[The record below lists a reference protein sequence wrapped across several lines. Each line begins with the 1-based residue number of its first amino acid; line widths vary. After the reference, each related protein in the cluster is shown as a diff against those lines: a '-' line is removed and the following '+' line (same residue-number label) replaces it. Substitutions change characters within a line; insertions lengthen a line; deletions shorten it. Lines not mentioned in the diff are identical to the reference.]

1 MATQQEINNVITALR
16 KIGAETRNGIKADV
30 SEGGKMLVAAIKQRA
45 PVGTRTHIRYN
56 SAGKVVATYK
66 PGNLKK
72 SIRILPLR
80 RVKNAVI
87 VGPISRGKTPDGYY
101 AHMLEFGTVKMFA
114 QPFVEPAVNAV
125 SGAVQDRILKALKNR
140 IESHAKQ
147 LL

>member
-16 KIGAETRNGIKADV
+16 KIGAETRKGIRADI

-45 PVGTRTHIRYN
+45 PVGTRTHSRY

-87 VGPISRGKTPDGYY
+87 VGPITRGKTPDGYY
-101 AHMLEFGTVKMFA
+101 GRFVEFGTVKMTEK
-114 QPFVEPAVNAV
+114 PFVEPAVKAV
-125 SGAVQDRILKALKNR
+125 SGAVQDRILKGLKNR
-140 IESHAKQ
+140 IESYAKE